1 MIKNT
6 NYWICCLIGFLGMMD
21 VTMAQE
27 QFLFKPKF
35 GLRAGASFTSMFG
48 PQEAY
53 VSEEYKTTVRL
64 SAGGTV
70 RFALH
75 ERFGLAAE
83 VVFVQKGA
91 FYGATSTNAFLRL
104 PAYATEQPIV
114 YGYNRVND
122 QYVRREDINFRK
134 RTSLNIVNG
143 YIEVPIL
150 FYYEAIDDRLQF
162 DLGVGIG
169 FLIDSKGRGTIKFG
183 ENSVFE
189 DPVPNPGEFIEMDLD
204 YRMLQDEIGA
214 AYNTNSRS
222 ARIDGTTRFYPSG
235 PSSYYFTDETDK
247 NGENVFNTIDFTLQA
262 GVSYYFTP
270 GLRLGARFGYSLMD
284 ITNTRYD
291 YSELNVNADG
301 TLIQRD
307 DFDGNI
313 GVQVFVGLQF

>member
-1 MIKNT
+1 MIQPT
-6 NYWICCLIGFLGMMD
+6 
-21 VTMAQE
+21 TAQE

-48 PQEAY
+48 PEEAN

-64 SAGGTV
+64 SAGATV

-91 FYGATSTNAFLRL
+91 FYGATSTNSFLKL
-104 PAYATEQPIV
+104 PSYATEQPII
-114 YGYNRVND
+114 YGYNRTNAD
-122 QYVRREDINFRK
+122 YVKRDDINFRK

-162 DLGVGIG
+162 DLGVGVG
-169 FLIDSKGRGTIKFG
+169 FLIDSKARGTIKFG
-183 ENSVFE
+183 ENDVFE
-189 DPVPNPGEFIEMDLD
+189 KPVPNPGEFIEMDLD
-204 YRMLQDEIGA
+204 YRMLQDKIGA
-214 AYNTNSRS
+214 AYNTSSRS
-222 ARIDGTTRFYPSG
+222 AKLDGTTRFYPIG

-247 NGENVFNTIDFTLQA
+247 NGENIFNTVDLTLQVGA
-262 GVSYYFTP
+262 SYYFTP
-270 GLRLGARFGYSLMD
+270 GLRVGARFGYSLMD
-284 ITNTRYD
+284 ITNERYD
-291 YSELNVNADG
+291 YSHLNVNTDG
-301 TLIQRD
+301 TYIKRD